1 MEGWPI
7 RFSEPPNK
15 LVDISLR
22 EARGRV
28 LGRIRK
34 ANHHY
39 RSRRRHRRRRQAC
52 PQALGC
58 GTCSRRSWNR
68 TPLRHTLHSSSR
80 PSALRPSSWRTCA
93 WQCANMSASAN
104 RPKRPSFSSQDAQP
118 FTLSE
123 RVQRARSSC
132 FSSGILLDFCRV
144 HRASD
149 GHCRQARHA
158 QMAARHRT
166 KHYPACARACPQ
178 SPLEHHTLPWESAP
192 PMRP

>member
-1 MEGWPI
+1 M
-7 RFSEPPNK
+7 SEPPNK

-118 FTLSE
+118 FTLCE
-123 RVQRARSSC
+123 RVHRARSSV
-132 FSSGILLDFCRV
+132 FPRGFFLIFAVSTAPPTGTVGRRAMHRWQRAIEQSIIQPAHERA
-144 HRASD
+144 HRAPWSTTL
-149 GHCRQARHA
+149 CRGRA
-158 QMAARHRT
+158 HR
-166 KHYPACARACPQ
+166 R
-178 SPLEHHTLPWESAP
+178 
-192 PMRP
+192 